1 MKFSRDMPWHVPTF
15 NNTIMNLSKLN
26 RVTHRDIG
34 YLIAGLTIIYAISGI
49 ALNHK
54 NNWNPNY
61 IFDNREF
68 TTSVPVDRQ
77 SFNDE
82 TAMKIIESIGTDI
95 EYKAFHFPTG
105 NKVTIFIDG
114 GFIQVKTTGEGVIEK
129 ISKRPIFY
137 QLNFLHYNPGRWWKY
152 FSDIFCIALITVTIT
167 GLFIIK
173 GKNGI
178 TKRGA
183 ILTIIGIILPLLFL
197 LIY

>member
-1 MKFSRDMPWHVPTF
+1 
-15 NNTIMNLSKLN
+15 MNLSKFN

-61 IFDNREF
+61 IFDSRSF
-68 TTSVPVDRQ
+68 TINSPIIRD
-77 SFNDE
+77 SFNNE
-82 TAMKIIESIGTDI
+82 TALSILKSINADS
-95 EYKAFHFPTG
+95 EYKTFYFPTG
-105 NKVTIFIDG
+105 NKVTLFIDG
-114 GFIQVKTTGEGVIEK
+114 GYVSINSVTGEGVIEK
-129 ISKRPIFY
+129 VSKRPVFY

-152 FSDIFCIALITVTIT
+152 FSDIFCVALILVTVT

-173 GKNGI
+173 GRNGI

-183 ILTIIGIILPLLFL
+183 ILTITGIILPLLFL
-197 LIY
+197 FIY

>member
-1 MKFSRDMPWHVPTF
+1 
-15 NNTIMNLSKLN
+15 MNFPKLN
-26 RVTHRDIG
+26 RIAHRDIG

-61 IFDNREF
+61 IIDNREF
-68 TTSVPVDRQ
+68 VSDIKITREN
-77 SFNDE
+77 FNDDAAKE
-82 TAMKIIESIGTDI
+82 ILKRAGINHD
-95 EYKAFHFPTG
+95 YKTFHYPNG
-105 NKVTIFIDG
+105 EKVTIFIDG
-114 GFIQVKTTGEGVIEK
+114 GLVQVNTVTGKGVIER
-129 ISKRPIFY
+129 ISRRPIFY

-152 FSDIFCIALITVTIT
+152 FSDVFCLSLIIVTLS